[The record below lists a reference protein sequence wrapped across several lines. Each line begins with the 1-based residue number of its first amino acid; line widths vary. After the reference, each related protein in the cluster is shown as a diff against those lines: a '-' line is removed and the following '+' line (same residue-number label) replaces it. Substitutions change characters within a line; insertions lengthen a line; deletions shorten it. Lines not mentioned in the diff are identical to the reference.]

1 MLKWKRWRS
10 NVMCVWGHYYP
21 EEFDE
26 DCSYCVDLKEEIQKE
41 EKKDD

>member
-1 MLKWKRWRS
+1 
-10 NVMCVWGHYYP
+10 MCVWGHYYP

-41 EKKDD
+41 EKKYDLTKRFIKRK